1 MSVEILDGNT
11 ILNFVEDDAAFTAA
25 VRQRFDELDADHDG
39 ILSYDDMLRE
49 LQSLRV
55 LDMTDDVGFN
65 DQTDAAK
72 DAEVYRSL
80 FAQFDRDSDG
90 AVSLE
95 EYVAETKDMMLAI
108 ARDIGSVPVQIV
120 LEESSLIH
128 KAVKRVAS
136 ASAAIC

>member
-1 MSVEILDGNT
+1 MSVEILDGNA
-11 ILNFVEDDAAFTAA
+11 ILHFVEDDAAFTAA

-55 LDMTDDVGFN
+55 LDMTDDVGIN
-65 DQTDAAK
+65 DQTDPAK

-128 KAVKRVAS
+128 KAVKRVAT
-136 ASAAIC
+136 ASAATC